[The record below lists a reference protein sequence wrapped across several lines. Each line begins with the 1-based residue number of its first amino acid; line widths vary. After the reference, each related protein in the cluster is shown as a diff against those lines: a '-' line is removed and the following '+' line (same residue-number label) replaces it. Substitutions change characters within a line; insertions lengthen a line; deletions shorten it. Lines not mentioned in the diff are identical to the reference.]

1 MLSACTE
8 IYMQVLQM
16 YTEKIRLTSDNI
28 LPLTQLY
35 SIFKLIEGDVA
46 RVHLT
51 HVKTAHYV

>member
-8 IYMQVLQM
+8 IYMQVLLM